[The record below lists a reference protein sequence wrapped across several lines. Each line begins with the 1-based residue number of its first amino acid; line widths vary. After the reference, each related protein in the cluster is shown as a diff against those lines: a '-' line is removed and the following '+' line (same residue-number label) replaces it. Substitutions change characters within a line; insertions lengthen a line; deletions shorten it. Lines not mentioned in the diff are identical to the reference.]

1 MTRSSRHDDAI
12 GDVKWPIVSLQDVAT
27 TERDAV
33 SPGQVEGGEL
43 YVGLENVTSD
53 GVFENVVTAGK
64 AGLKSNKFAFTED
77 HVLYGKLRPYLVKI
91 AAPDFAGICS
101 TDILPIR
108 PGAKLDRRYLL
119 HYLRTPTM
127 VAHAA
132 SNAVGINL
140 PRLNPKALE
149 SFQIPLPPME
159 EQRRIAAVLDA
170 AEALRAKRRQA
181 LAKLNTLTQAV
192 FVDMFGDG
200 RRGESGL
207 LEQYVD
213 VVTKGTTPTSVGF
226 EFTESGVPFVRVQDL
241 VAGSV
246 AIDCIELFVSE
257 ETNEALAR
265 SILLPNDVLI
275 SIAGTIGRVALV
287 PRDAPTLNCNQ
298 AVALIR
304 TGRHLEPIYLA
315 AWLNTA
321 EAQEQ
326 MLGSRVTG
334 TISNL
339 SLANI
344 RNLRIPVPAI
354 DRQRRFAEAIGELEG
369 LRDSL
374 SAHADSLDTLFASLQ
389 QRAFRGEL

>member
-1 MTRSSRHDDAI
+1 MKTAWVRTTLGEIAE
-12 GDVKWPIVSLQDVAT
+12 IVSGATPKTSVA
-27 TERDAV
+27 EYW
-33 SPGQVEGGEL
+33 GGGIPWVTPKEL
-43 YVGLENVTSD
+43 SGLEGPSIAST
-53 GVFENVVTAGK
+53 GRTLTE
-64 AGLKSNKFAFTED
+64 AGLKS
-77 HVLYGKLRPYLVKI
+77 
-91 AAPDFAGICS
+91 C
-101 TDILPIR
+101 
-108 PGAKLDRRYLL
+108 
-119 HYLRTPTM
+119 
-127 VAHAA
+127 AA
-132 SNAVGINL
+132 SL
-140 PRLNPKALE
+140 
-149 SFQIPLPPME
+149 LPPRSVLLSSRAPIGLVAINDVPMATNQGFKSLVPDDDRVDSKFLYWWLRHHRARLEAMGNGATFKEVSKKIVDGVAIDLPPIE

-170 AEALRAKRRQA
+170 AEALWATRRQA
-181 LAKLNTLTQAV
+181 LTKLRALTQAI
-192 FVDMFGDG
+192 FIDMFGN
-200 RRGESGL
+200 RHAGESGP

-246 AIDCIELFVSE
+246 ALDRIELFVSE
-257 ETNEALAR
+257 KTNEALAR

-298 AVALIR
+298 AVALVR
-304 TGRHLEPIYLA
+304 TGQDLEPVYLA
-315 AWLNTA
+315 AWLNTP

-344 RNLRIPVPAI
+344 RSLRISVPAI
-354 DRQRRFAEAIGELEG
+354 DRQRRFAEVIGEVEI

-374 SAHADSLDTLFASLQ
+374 LAHADALDTLFASLQ